1 MTFTPGGFERSKVLL
16 LGMKYN
22 CSWVIQEMGEYPRT
36 VDVFGHE
43 MLSMKWI
50 LKNAPSVVLK
60 EHELQEYNKKMS
72 HVFWDL
78 NTWNEF

>member
-43 MLSMKWI
+43 INEMDFKECSLSSI
-50 LKNAPSVVLK
+50 
-60 EHELQEYNKKMS
+60 ER
-72 HVFWDL
+72 
-78 NTWNEF
+78 T